1 MKIYKDLII
10 KGSNEALK
18 VFEASLSHE
27 IPNYWKYSGEHKKNA

>member
-27 IPNYWKYSGEHKKNA
+27 IPSYWKYSSEHKK